1 MSTPGLL
8 VFGAAVSVLLCA
20 HIVRAIRHSLLFA
33 KGELPERFGLLLA
46 LSVSYALNAIV
57 PLRIGEG
64 VRALFIAVRLR
75 LRVPYVLATV
85 VAERFTDIVAVSV
98 IACLLALTTT
108 GGASAL
114 LFRAA
119 TLLAAAA
126 CAITAGAVL
135 VRRVTGVRRAVWHIA
150 SVFNEAIRL
159 AIVEFVW
166 TVAGFVTEGRLR
178 SARYIVAT
186 IGMWTLYLAAYSL
199 FAIALGTSL
208 GEVSLLLLGAP
219 LRPLIEELLSGGI
232 SPTSVAL
239 VLFTSVPVLV
249 VILYGFI
256 RHRGEIE
263 RSLGFAKRFGLV
275 PAELARTSIWRRF
288 RNTSDYSAL
297 LAAHFTASRQ
307 IVSAFAGEGM
317 DDIIVHRILPGGSD
331 AVTAVVEVHGDLT
344 IRKLATGDS
353 GRKLSLQVEWLR
365 THASALPLPAVLH
378 ESWHGERFH
387 YDMPFTVTANDFY
400 DVIHTSPIESSR
412 RVLREIV
419 DEMTLFHERHDRGRV
434 TNAVVD
440 QYLETKVRANARAIR
455 EYAGGLLKEEYAIN
469 EDEYRLSDWDCL
481 LDLEWLRRQVPSRR
495 IAVIHGDL
503 TIENIIASPSHER
516 RWYLI
521 DPNPSNILD
530 TPLID
535 WAKLMQSLHLGYEGL
550 NRGSLPTLS
559 GDEMRL
565 PLTRSSA
572 YADLHRTLLALL
584 SERLTPH
591 ELREVAFHELVN
603 YLRLIPYRIRQSP
616 QKAMAFFGC
625 ASILLREYA
634 READA

>member
-1 MSTPGLL
+1 VSAPELL

-20 HIVRAIRHSLLFA
+20 HIVRAIRHSFLFA

-85 VAERFTDIVAVSV
+85 VAERFTDIVAVSL
-98 IACLLALTTT
+98 IAVLLALTTT
-108 GGASAL
+108 GASAA

-119 TLLAAAA
+119 ALLAAAA
-126 CAITAGAVL
+126 CVITVGAVL
-135 VRRVTGVRRAVWHIA
+135 VQRATSIRRAVWHVA

-159 AIVEFVW
+159 GIVEFVW
-166 TVAGFVTEGRLR
+166 TVASFVTEGRLR
-178 SARYIVAT
+178 SGRYIVAT
-186 IGMWTLYLAAYSL
+186 MGMWALYLTAYSL

-219 LRPLIEELLSGGI
+219 LRPLIEELLSGGV
-232 SPTSVAL
+232 SRTSVAL

-256 RHRGEIE
+256 RHRQEIE
-263 RSLGFAKRFGLV
+263 RSLGFVKRFGLV
-275 PAELARTSIWRRF
+275 PAELSRTSIGRRF

-297 LAAHFTASRQ
+297 MAAHFTASRQ
-307 IVSAFAGEGM
+307 IVSAFAGDGM

-344 IRKLATGDS
+344 IRKLATGES
-353 GRKLSLQVEWLR
+353 GRKLSEQVEWLR
-365 THASALPLPAVLH
+365 THASALPLPPVLH
-378 ESWHGERFH
+378 ESWYGDRFH
-387 YDMPFTVTANDFY
+387 YDMPYTVTANDFY

-419 DEMTLFHERHDRGRV
+419 DEMTLFHERHDRGRA
-434 TNAVVD
+434 TNTVVD
-440 QYLETKVRANARAIR
+440 QYLETKVRANALAIR
-455 EYAGGLLKEEYAIN
+455 EYAGGLLKQDYAIN
-469 EDEYRLSDWDCL
+469 GDEYRLNEWDCL
-481 LDLEWLRRQVPSRR
+481 LDVEWLRSQVPSRR
-495 IAVIHGDL
+495 SALIHGDL
-503 TIENIIASPSHER
+503 TIENIIVSPSHER

-521 DPNPSNILD
+521 DPNPSNVFD
-530 TPLID
+530 APLID

-550 NRGSLPTLS
+550 NRGSVPTLS
-559 GDEMRL
+559 GDELRL

-572 YADLHRTLLALL
+572 YADLHRTLAALL
-584 SERLTPH
+584 ADRLTPE

-616 QKAMAFFGC
+616 QKAMAFFAC
-625 ASILLREYA
+625 ASILLREY
-634 READA
+634 RSEADA